1 MSQHLRNEDL
11 GVVLF
16 GEYHM
21 LTSAFGFI
29 MWNNHAL
36 DNKSR
41 LRSHLKGSILIREGE
56 NNNYDNNSNYIDVYV
71 GYICPTCIVG

>member
-1 MSQHLRNEDL
+1 MRKPINQKKKKKKKSESELKLFLYFIGKLSNMWLMSQHLRNEDL

-29 MWNNHAL
+29 M
-36 DNKSR
+36 
-41 LRSHLKGSILIREGE
+41 
-56 NNNYDNNSNYIDVYV
+56 
-71 GYICPTCIVG
+71 